1 MSNNNYKIKYIK
13 YKQKYL
19 KLTNN
24 IKGGTNST
32 STSESKY
39 IELISE
45 ELDKMFEI
53 YVPKRE
59 INICEKNF
67 FDQINNLKL
76 KEGTFESKYNSL
88 KYDII
93 EILKVC
99 KKGENLNNGFIKYQD
114 LPWQYLFLTLANR
127 KKMEQ
132 FITEKLKIRNID
144 ESFFFS
150 DSNPFFNT
158 LKILSGKPYGNGGP
172 FQYINEEATVKES
185 FITALFTIRNN
196 SGTHLANEIPPN
208 DTEIINIRKII
219 NDYLKLS
226 PEQILDTI
234 KKGIN
239 KTYNEWLFT
248 IEVDPK
254 TQKENK
260 FPKEKPLILLN
271 SKLLILIARDK
282 DNTTQ
287 PFSIKDRK
295 LNGISIAT
303 LRKALRSQR
312 YKEVIKNLKYIDFD
326 NKGYV
331 IDINKIS
338 ENGIFNKKD
347 ILLSDLSEKKYNNNG
362 NSYSQDIIGTVFVK
376 SSSKKVKPVFSKPKD
391 WQWDLEQ
398 NTFKEIG
405 YTKQNYNELLKSPL
419 KGFEILIKELYE
431 AKNYF
436 IEIDKL
442 GNNSDEILKKNK
454 DQSRLDTIERIKKD
468 GENIVC
474 EELFNNKKEKIKL
487 IMKQEIESE
496 LKELFKKDKEDE
508 IIQIGQEK
516 DKIITEL
523 KIKSKQEKQ
532 DEINK
537 LGIAYEQ
544 NKQNE
549 IDKLK
554 LIYNQEKVIYETE
567 KLNEINKYKEEAIQE
582 REIHKT
588 EKLNEITKCQEE
600 KKILEKMK
608 QEEIINLKM
617 KFEQEKANNII
628 RINNKSEEV
637 GKINNLQKETI
648 DSDKESAFI
657 QSRINIEKAN
667 KERLKREGEGHVM
680 KQVGDSAIEAAA
692 KAGKIRDEIA
702 IADTA
707 AADTSEETVEEDSKE
722 SYIYRKYKIIKLFEN
737 LKK

>member
-1 MSNNNYKIKYIK
+1 MSNYKIKYIK

-24 IKGGTNST
+24 IKGGVIPI
-32 STSESKY
+32 SESKY
-39 IELISE
+39 IDLVRE

-53 YVPKRE
+53 YVHERE
-59 INICEKNF
+59 VNICEKNF
-67 FDQINNLKL
+67 FEQINNLKL
-76 KEGTFESKYNSL
+76 KEGTFESKFNSL
-88 KYDII
+88 KSDII
-93 EILKVC
+93 EILKIC

-114 LPWQYLFLTLANR
+114 LPWQYLFLTLVNR

-132 FITEKLKIRNID
+132 FINEKLKIRNID
-144 ESFFFS
+144 ETFFFS

-172 FQYINEEATVKES
+172 FQYINEEANVKDS
-185 FITALFTIRNN
+185 FVTALFVIRNN

-260 FPKEKPLILLN
+260 FSKGKPLILLN
-271 SKLLILIARDK
+271 SKLLILIARDE

-295 LNGISIAT
+295 LNGISITT
-303 LRKALRSQR
+303 LRKALRSQT

-338 ENGIFNKKD
+338 ENGIFNKED

-442 GNNSDEILKKNK
+442 GNNSDEIFKKMK
-454 DQSRLDTIERIKKD
+454 EQSKLDAIERIKKD

-474 EELFNNKKEKIKL
+474 EELFNNKKDKIKL

-508 IIQIGQEK
+508 IIQLGQDK
-516 DKIITEL
+516 DKIIAEL

-554 LIYNQEKVIYETE
+554 LLYNQEKVIYETE

-588 EKLNEITKCQEE
+588 EKLNEITKCQKE
-600 KKILEKMK
+600 KQILEKIK

-617 KFEQEKANNII
+617 KFEQEKTNNII

-667 KERLKREGEGHVM
+667 KANKERLNRKEQAM
-680 KQVGDSAIEAAA
+680 KQVGDSAIQAAA

-702 IADTA
+702 VADTA
-707 AADTSEETVEEDSKE
+707 VADAAAEDSNE